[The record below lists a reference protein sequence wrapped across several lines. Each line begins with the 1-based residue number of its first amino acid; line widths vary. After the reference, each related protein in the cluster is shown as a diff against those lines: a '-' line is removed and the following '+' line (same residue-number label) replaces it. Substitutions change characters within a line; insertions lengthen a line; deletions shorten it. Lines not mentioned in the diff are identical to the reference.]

1 MGAPFSAGQVQGPPF
16 GNVSQK
22 VDWVEKFVRVGTAA
36 TEAARSQDD
45 K

>member
-1 MGAPFSAGQVQGPPF
+1 MGARFAAGEVQGPAF
-16 GNVSQK
+16 GDVSQK

-36 TEAARSQDD
+36 TEAARQED